1 MSDQTTPLLPLFMGE
16 LHAFCKAR
24 KGRVNAL
31 AADLQV
37 AQPTISAWLNGHQE
51 PGGEATLRMVQWLD
65 RARAA
70 EGAELAATAA
80 NTAGALKLLSARRS
94 AASTS

>member
-1 MSDQTTPLLPLFMGE
+1 MGE

-24 KGRVNAL
+24 KGRVNTL

-70 EGAELAATAA
+70 EAAAQDANKANAAT
-80 NTAGALKLLSARRS
+80 ALKLLAARRK
-94 AASTS
+94 AAPAS

>member
-1 MSDQTTPLLPLFMGE
+1 MSEQPAPLLPVFMGE
-16 LHAFCKAR
+16 LHSFCKAR
-24 KGRVNAL
+24 KGRVNTL

-65 RARAA
+65 RARVA
-70 EGAELAATAA
+70 EAAELAEAATKTAA
-80 NTAGALKLLSARRS
+80 AIKSLAALRQTVSGE
-94 AASTS
+94 

>member
-1 MSDQTTPLLPLFMGE
+1 MSEQPAPLLPVFMGE

-24 KGRVNAL
+24 KGRVNTL

-70 EGAELAATAA
+70 EAAEFADIEAKKS
-80 NTAGALKLLSARRS
+80 GALKALAARTNRQS
-94 AASTS
+94 

>member
-1 MSDQTTPLLPLFMGE
+1 MSEQPAPLLPVFMGE

-24 KGRVNAL
+24 KGRVNTL

-51 PGGEATLRMVQWLD
+51 PGGEATLRMQQWLD
-65 RARAA
+65 SAKDA
-70 EGAELAATAA
+70 EAAELADIEAKKS
-80 NTAGALKLLSARRS
+80 GALKALAAR
-94 AASTS
+94 